1 MCVFTGMVRDCN
13 VSYRSTAQV
22 QSKASDRWSQDPEL
36 LDPDRTRKRQFQL
49 EDSVHIYCMPLYFAI
64 CYHCHQSNSFIHS
77 FDDRFIWS
85 FADDTTEVMLQGWLR
100 NITISP
106 PSLDV
111 YQALTFPE
119 TKAVRATNAFDW
131 QQALDSVILT
141 RIHSGYE
148 CSTHRAISA
157 IRLCLI
163 ISLMT
168 TIGIAITTGSW
179 IRIVD

>member
-1 MCVFTGMVRDCN
+1 MTIPTGRLGTQLLHASLLCN
-13 VSYRSTAQV
+13 
-22 QSKASDRWSQDPEL
+22 L
-36 LDPDRTRKRQFQL
+36 LSLPSIQFI
-49 EDSVHIYCMPLYFAI
+49 H
-64 CYHCHQSNSFIHS
+64 SFIHS